1 MFLVGLI
8 RYEHL
13 RFIGGR
19 CLTLIILN
27 ADIGIGFSL
36 EGQGL
41 LF

>member
-13 RFIGGR
+13 RFISGR
-19 CLTLIILN
+19 CLTLIISN
-27 ADIGIGFSL
+27 ADIEIGFSL